1 MEKSKMVAAGM
12 ENKVREAAVGQPVL
26 VYDGECPVCSRAV
39 RWLKNN
45 IDQRSF
51 EMLPYQSYDLD
62 IRFPFLK
69 QEELMKE
76 IHLIFQDGTV
86 VSGSDTF
93 PVIANKLKRHPV
105 MSILF
110 KLPGAL
116 FMNRILY
123 RWFAPRRYSIANFF
137 TFPYSRKMKEDVN
150 TPER

>member
-1 MEKSKMVAAGM
+1 MKKSKMVAAGM
-12 ENKVREAAVGQPVL
+12 ENKGREATVGQPVL
-26 VYDGECPVCSRAV
+26 IYDGECPVCSRAV

-45 IDQRSF
+45 IEQRSF
-51 EMLPYQSYDLD
+51 EMMPYQSYDLD

-105 MSILF
+105 MSILL

-123 RWFAPRRYSIANFF
+123 RWFAPRRYRIADFF
-137 TFPYSRKMKEDVN
+137 HLSLLKKN
-150 TPER
+150 ERGR